1 MIDPLQDP
9 QRPESW
15 SVDAVGYDAAF
26 APFTSSFAADAVRML
41 EIGPTDHVLDIAA
54 GSGAF
59 TFAAAALG
67 SRVLATDFAPGMVAV
82 LRDRATSSGATNVTA
97 EVMDGQALALD
108 DDSFD
113 VTCSMFGVMFF
124 PDLDAGL
131 HEFVRVTRA
140 GGRMA
145 MGVWDISS
153 YRLPELIGRAAR
165 VAVPELEFGTPP
177 PRAPRLGTPD
187 SLAETLAALGWA
199 DVAVQSVEHP
209 LVLADPAAFL
219 LSIPGWS
226 APLRPLFDQI
236 PDHALP
242 TMANAFAEF
251 AAECGGGTDDVR
263 IPWTAHIG
271 TGTAP

>member
-1 MIDPLQDP
+1 M
-9 QRPESW
+9 
-15 SVDAVGYDAAF
+15 DAVGYDAAF

-41 EIGPTDHVLDIAA
+41 KISPTDQVLDIAA

-59 TFAAAALG
+59 TFAAAASG
-67 SRVLATDFAPGMVAV
+67 ARVLATDFAPGMVEV
-82 LRDRATSSGATNVTA
+82 LRDRATTSGASNVTA

-108 DDSFD
+108 NDSCD
-113 VTCSMFGVMFF
+113 VACSMFGVMFF

-140 GGRMA
+140 GGRLA
-145 MGVWDISS
+145 VGVWDISS

-165 VAVPELEFGTPP
+165 AAVPGIEFGTPP
-177 PRAPRLGTPD
+177 PRSPRLGTSA
-187 SLAETLAALGWA
+187 SLAETLDESGWA
-199 DVAVQSVEHP
+199 DVAVQPVEHP

-236 PDHALP
+236 PNHALP
-242 TMANAFAEF
+242 SMANAFAEL
-251 AAECGGGTDDVR
+251 AAALGGGAGDVR
-263 IPWTAHIG
+263 IPWTALIG